1 MKNAGSSGRGR
12 HFGLLGGAVALSVLM
27 AVCGTSSC
35 VHAASA
41 AADHQPKARRALTS
55 DVWGKE
61 EESKHNNLGF
71 VARRLQN
78 LWSDMWMEGRQGYKV
93 TNDSRETLEPT
104 PSPTLKP
111 TRRPTPVPPTI
122 PAAGAVYHYTDDDD
136 VPNRLP
142 RCHGDCNKDDDCRSG
157 LVCYQRS
164 SDSPKEVY
172 GCEGRATGGKDYCVD
187 PADVPAEPTPTP
199 TAAPTA
205 KPTVAPTRAPTK
217 APTRGPTK
225 APSLSPTAAPVVTQ
239 VPPIVNVPIDE
250 IKEDDGD
257 GNDLPTVNV
266 TTPVPE
272 FALGLTYPEE
282 VLVNSVFQAIIT
294 EDLNDVMTGYLNQ
307 EIGAAISA
315 EDGLVFEGVDLTVTP
330 SSSNRRRLRRA
341 LQDAA
346 SGGNVAR
353 FDIGGSA
360 NLQVETDAPDGEGQL
375 DAETQQQIQD
385 KVDSAVR
392 AAVANEDSMMAY
404 IRANASTNLLK
415 ALDGVEEP
423 TFADDA
429 PGGNVASAS
438 DGGNNNGSTGT
449 PIGQIVGFALVGVMA
464 AGLLA
469 TGFVLYKRRQY
480 RLSLEFEDSPHSFD
494 DGNAKERGDFVSET
508 TAGQD
513 SEDPTARGSGNGVRR
528 LIPFGGAKRK
538 ESGVDVT
545 RDELASSSSEEEYG
559 FEDGARDDDTFAM
572 ALQDAATT
580 DKHAWEELDSLR
592 SVSNSRAV
600 FVCWQ
605 RSDFLIPIRRHRL
618 PRFHP
623 LTKYILLPHNNFL
636 FGEPREPP
644 P

>member
-1 MKNAGSSGRGR
+1 MKNAGSCSRRR
-12 HFGLLGGAVALSVLM
+12 HFGLLGGAVALSALM
-27 AVCGTSSC
+27 AVCGTSC

-41 AADHQPKARRALTS
+41 AADRQPKARRALTS
-55 DVWGKE
+55 DIWGKE
-61 EESKHNNLGF
+61 ESLHNLGF

-78 LWSDMWMEGRQGYKV
+78 LWSGMWLEGRQGYKV
-93 TNDSRETLEPT
+93 TNDSRETFEPT
-104 PSPTLKP
+104 PSPTKKPTRRQTPRPTAKP

-122 PAAGAVYHYTDDDD
+122 PAAGTVYHYTDDDD

-187 PADVPAEPTPTP
+187 PADVPAEPTPSP

-217 APTRGPTK
+217 APTEGPTK
-225 APSLSPTAAPVVTQ
+225 APSLSPTAAPVVTP
-239 VPPIVNVPIDE
+239 VPPIVNVPVDE

-257 GNDLPTVNV
+257 GNDLRTVNV

-282 VLVNSVFQAIIT
+282 VVVNNVFQAIIT

-315 EDGLVFEGVDLTVTP
+315 EDGLVFEGVDLTVSP
-330 SSSNRRRLRRA
+330 SSSNRRQLRRA

-360 NLQVETDAPDGEGQL
+360 NLQVETDASDGEEQL
-375 DAETQQQIQD
+375 DAETQQQVQE

-392 AAVANEDSMMAY
+392 TAVADEDSMMAY

-429 PGGNVASAS
+429 GRGGNVASAS
-438 DGGNNNGSTGT
+438 DGGNNNGSNGT

-480 RLSLEFEDSPHSFD
+480 RRSQEWEDSANSFD
-494 DGNAKERGDFVSET
+494 DGNAKERGDFISES

-513 SEDPTARGSGNGVRR
+513 SEDPAARGSGNGVRR
-528 LIPFGGAKRK
+528 LIPFGGAKSK

-580 DKHAWEELDSLR
+580 DKRAWEELDSLR
-592 SVSNSRAV
+592 SVSILCAV

-605 RSDFLIPIRRHRL
+605 
-618 PRFHP
+618 
-623 LTKYILLPHNNFL
+623 
-636 FGEPREPP
+636 
-644 P
+644 

>member
-1 MKNAGSSGRGR
+1 
-12 HFGLLGGAVALSVLM
+12 
-27 AVCGTSSC
+27 
-35 VHAASA
+35 
-41 AADHQPKARRALTS
+41 
-55 DVWGKE
+55 
-61 EESKHNNLGF
+61 
-71 VARRLQN
+71 
-78 LWSDMWMEGRQGYKV
+78 
-93 TNDSRETLEPT
+93 
-104 PSPTLKP
+104 
-111 TRRPTPVPPTI
+111 
-122 PAAGAVYHYTDDDD
+122 
-136 VPNRLP
+136 
-142 RCHGDCNKDDDCRSG
+142 
-157 LVCYQRS
+157 
-164 SDSPKEVY
+164 
-172 GCEGRATGGKDYCVD
+172 
-187 PADVPAEPTPTP
+187 
-199 TAAPTA
+199 
-205 KPTVAPTRAPTK
+205 
-217 APTRGPTK
+217 
-225 APSLSPTAAPVVTQ
+225 
-239 VPPIVNVPIDE
+239 VNVPVDE

-257 GNDLPTVNV
+257 GNDLRMVNV

-272 FALGLTYPEE
+272 FALGLIYPEE

-360 NLQVETDAPDGEGQL
+360 NLQVETDAPDGEEQL

-392 AAVANEDSMMAY
+392 AAVADEDSMMAY

-423 TFADDA
+423 AFADDA
-429 PGGNVASAS
+429 GRGENVASAS
-438 DGGNNNGSTGT
+438 DGGNNNGRPSTGT

-480 RLSLEFEDSPHSFD
+480 RLSQEFEDSPHSFD

-528 LIPFGGAKRK
+528 LIPFGGAKSK

-580 DKHAWEELDSLR
+580 DKHAWEELDILR

-605 RSDFLIPIRRHRL
+605 
-618 PRFHP
+618 
-623 LTKYILLPHNNFL
+623 
-636 FGEPREPP
+636 
-644 P
+644 